1 MSLMHLTISNVL
13 PGEKLLMTDL
23 GLIFTSLVPPCRV
36 ELNKGC
42 KFVVSASN
50 LCTVLQEELLML
62 LMIMFP
68 RVLLGLLLT
77 PPALKIYSNAFW
89 KSTLLSPGTV
99 QPSLL
104 PSSRI
109 LFSVKN

>member
-1 MSLMHLTISNVL
+1 MHLTISNVL

-23 GLIFTSLVPPCRV
+23 GLIFTSL
-36 ELNKGC
+36 GC
-42 KFVVSASN
+42 EFVVSASN